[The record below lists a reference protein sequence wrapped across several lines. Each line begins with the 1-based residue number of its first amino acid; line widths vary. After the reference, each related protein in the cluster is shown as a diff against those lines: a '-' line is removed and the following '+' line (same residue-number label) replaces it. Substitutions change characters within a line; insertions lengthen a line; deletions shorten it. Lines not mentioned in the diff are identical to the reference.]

1 MTFTKT
7 RLALLFVVSLTVTGI
22 IGYVIGSDVSLF
34 DRSSVEDITFVEFV
48 PFDAFKMLEN
58 NDLAETSYRED
69 FETAGGAN
77 GMSQDTP
84 YIRAINAYQM
94 TLEGY
99 RDELVNAQIEDLSPD
114 AEEYRQRVLTSV
126 ATTLTYLKALEQHG
140 IYGDGLYGNPMPLPP
155 SDAHAAERVE
165 LIVLAEQFPCSCNA
179 SK

>member
-1 MTFTKT
+1 MVNLFIGIEMAPP
-7 RLALLFVVSLTVTGI
+7 LIDMPIISEVPGAL
-22 IGYVIGSDVSLF
+22 YALF
-34 DRSSVEDITFVEFV
+34 DYGLT
-48 PFDAFKMLEN
+48 FDAFKMLEN

-99 RDELVNAQIEDLSPD
+99 RDELVNAQIKDLSLD

-140 IYGDGLYGNPMPLPP
+140 IYGDGLYGNRMPLPP

-165 LIVLAEQFPCSCNA
+165 LILLAEQFPCSCSA